1 MNRILTSSR
10 NWWRH
15 MTVDHVIYDC
25 PISRRA
31 QKQTQTIIQPIRR
44 KMRSYFRLR
53 KAGATRK
60 VSKATKFSLPQKS
73 FTCFCFPDSL
83 SRGDRA
89 FSVARITAL
98 TLAQHAFM
106 TSRAF
111 GMRSLVFAGHFPDVC
126 GVRDVITAELSM
138 KNECVRAQNVS
149 VCVL

>member
-1 MNRILTSSR
+1 MHKVFTRFNWCNSIL
-10 NWWRH
+10 
-15 MTVDHVIYDC
+15 
-25 PISRRA
+25 
-31 QKQTQTIIQPIRR
+31 
-44 KMRSYFRLR
+44 
-53 KAGATRK
+53 
-60 VSKATKFSLPQKS
+60 
-73 FTCFCFPDSL
+73 DSL

-138 KNECVRAQNVS
+138 KNECVRGAECECL
-149 VCVL
+149 CVMNEHTLALH